1 MSNLTKE
8 ELFKYAI
15 EQANKINNS
24 DEEKYVHRNVYK
36 AIVCQ
41 PIHNGIATT
50 YEDVDKL
57 IEESIST
64 NPKSTE
70 DQMYDLLIEEHKQ
83 KEKECID
90 WFNQLNEDELK
101 LIKEAIK
108 YLKDSNFLV
117 MDKINNKN

>member
-1 MSNLTKE
+1 MSNPTKE
-8 ELFKYAI
+8 ELFAYAYKKAGAVNSSGEGKYL
-15 EQANKINNS
+15 
-24 DEEKYVHRNVYK
+24 HRNIYK
-36 AIVCQ
+36 AFVCP
-41 PIHNGIATT
+41 PISDGIATT

-101 LIKEAIK
+101 LIKEAIN
-108 YLKDSNFLV
+108 YLKDTNFLV
-117 MDKINNKN
+117 MNKINDL